1 MIQQLV
7 SPKVSL
13 AALVCLLVHFCFL
26 PPARAAIGHVLVD
39 PTTILKTADR
49 MDFVGH
55 NLFAVERTPRGTFLA
70 QHAATLFLGSVHE
83 TERPRPLAD
92 ECAMDMAG

>member
-13 AALVCLLVHFCFL
+13 AALVCLLVHFCFFHRH
-26 PPARAAIGHVLVD
+26 ARRSVMFSSIRQ
-39 PTTILKTADR
+39 PSLKTADR

-55 NLFAVERTPRGTFLA
+55 NLFAVERTPRGTFLRSTP
-70 QHAATLFLGSVHE
+70 QRSSSV
-83 TERPRPLAD
+83 
-92 ECAMDMAG
+92 